1 MKIIFLLAT
10 LFLFVTASAII
21 AQDDTEKPTTQVE
34 AKEDKPQVAE
44 GKTHQF
50 GLTIKRMDYTYIP
63 AEYHLS
69 KNPSFYDPYHTIGNL
84 KKNQQVTLPF
94 ALSYFNKNWNLFI
107 EASHYK
113 VTYNDMYARRY
124 AYDRDWYNTQ
134 PVAYRFSAYDTEFPS
149 KTRRE
154 SKINFYKQA
163 QLNESNSF
171 FYGIGIRN
179 IYKESYVKRTFIYD
193 YSEYRNSINAYGLQL
208 FFKYQLQLSSS
219 LKLNLTAEPFLTS
232 GRRNLQEGLNPYT
245 YYSLIY
251 QGFNGNYFF
260 NGQVNSIYGVE
271 TDLQFAYS
279 LNENLNLL
287 VGYNYIYTKI
297 RTGDINSFFSKY
309 PVIETKDNIY
319 GYYIGLNAKF

>member
-1 MKIIFLLAT
+1 MLAT
-10 LFLFVTASAII
+10 LFLTVSQSVII
-21 AQDDTEKPTTQVE
+21 AQDEIEKPTTQAE
-34 AKEDKPQVAE
+34 AKEDKPTAKE

-69 KNPSFYDPYHTIGNL
+69 KNPNFYDPYHTIGNL
-84 KKNQQVTLPF
+84 KKNKEVTLPF
-94 ALSYFNKNWNLFI
+94 ALSYYNKNWNLFI

-124 AYDRDWYNTQ
+124 AYDRDWYNTEQ
-134 PVAYRFSAYDTEFPS
+134 LAYRFTAYDTGFS
-149 KTRRE
+149 AKTRRE

-179 IYKESYVKRTFIYD
+179 IYKESYEKNSSRYTYN
-193 YSEYRNSINAYGLQL
+193 EYRNSINAYGLQL
-208 FFKYQLQLSSS
+208 FFKYQLQLSSF
-219 LKLNLTAEPFLTS
+219 LKLNLTVEPFLTS
-232 GRRNLQEGLNPYT
+232 GRRNLQEGLNPYF
-245 YYSLIY
+245 YYFLFY
-251 QGFNGNYFF
+251 QGLNGNYFF
-260 NGQVNSIYGVE
+260 NGQINSIYGVE
-271 TDLQFAYS
+271 TDMHFSYS

-297 RTGDINSFFSKY
+297 RAGNANSFFSKY
-309 PVIETKDNIY
+309 PVTETKDNIY
-319 GYYIGLNAKF
+319 GYFIGLNAKF